1 MVPILSPAPLT
12 HSKKMTKRKSSP
24 HIVTP
29 ELGKNI
35 KAYALDPLAAVFRP
49 ALSIPPI
56 DATNTPPPPDG
67 KLSNAPVHSPAT
79 SPPADRTPSQ
89 FSTGRTPPAPPAP
102 GARHHSSPPPV
113 ARDLLSTRY
122 RYPEG
127 RPPDALDN
135 LVRAATDNFLRS
147 NTWTDF
153 FDRQRDPRG
162 DWSNLRGLQ
171 HPAGHLLRHYQRLG
185 VPVKMTTKQWTNGQK
200 TAALQRGPHKSAK
213 EHVDFLREE
222 FTSMMEKGHW
232 ALLPARL
239 LKHLP
244 DTRFSPLG
252 VVPQHERRPRTISDY
267 SFYGINADTLQ
278 LAPPEAMQFGRA
290 LQRLLHRIHQANP
303 RYGPVYLSKI
313 DIADGFYRLG
323 IRPDDAPRL
332 AVLFPTKPGEEQLV
346 GIPLTLP
353 MGWLESPPAFCAMTE
368 TTADLANAVL
378 DGKMDPIVTTAHRL
392 DKVSETPETA
402 LIHTPTAPV
411 GTDFTEVPSQETDS
425 IKYQR
430 PMRYWD
436 VYVDDFLGLVQ
447 GGKSTR
453 TKVKRAL
460 LHSLD
465 AIMRPVSALDNPHR
479 QEPASVK
486 KLRKGD
492 ATWSTRKIMLGWV
505 IDTVDGTI
513 ELSTRRRNR
522 LLQLLR
528 DIDPTQKVIATKV
541 WHKVLGELR
550 SMALAIPG
558 ARGLFSLLQ
567 EVFRHEESTRPR
579 LRLTRAAHG
588 FLDDFRWLARDLSA
602 RPTRIAELIPTEPSI
617 VGACDAAGTGMGGVF
632 FVPSLDGSIQ
642 PYLWRYAFPQT
653 VQSQLVSFSQPNGS
667 ITNSD
672 LELCGNVAHHD
683 VIAQLADVRERTIW
697 TGSDNTANVYWQ
709 RKGSTTTTG
718 PAAYLLRDQALHQR
732 QHRYVPQHDYVPG
745 TANVMADD
753 CSRLWHLTDAQLLTH
768 FNFTYPQTKSWL
780 VCHLNSEM
788 SSRLKTSLFRRTSPM
803 ASHQRL
809 PTPRIPTGKS
819 GTLFAEKPA
828 LTRSSGTTMTPSRS
842 SLCSA
847 MVTTKDTFPPAVN
860 LSQLLQFRTSSAPS
874 ARCCSGWGPKTHAS
888 PSTTENSISDLP
900 GKCNAGKNPNRP
912 HCESAPSRSP

>member
-1 MVPILSPAPLT
+1 
-12 HSKKMTKRKSSP
+12 
-24 HIVTP
+24 
-29 ELGKNI
+29 
-35 KAYALDPLAAVFRP
+35 
-49 ALSIPPI
+49 
-56 DATNTPPPPDG
+56 
-67 KLSNAPVHSPAT
+67 
-79 SPPADRTPSQ
+79 
-89 FSTGRTPPAPPAP
+89 
-102 GARHHSSPPPV
+102 
-113 ARDLLSTRY
+113 
-122 RYPEG
+122 
-127 RPPDALDN
+127 
-135 LVRAATDNFLRS
+135 
-147 NTWTDF
+147 
-153 FDRQRDPRG
+153 
-162 DWSNLRGLQ
+162 
-171 HPAGHLLRHYQRLG
+171 
-185 VPVKMTTKQWTNGQK
+185 MTTKQWTIGQK

-213 EHVDFLREE
+213 EHVSFLREE

-244 DTRFSPLG
+244 DIRFSPLG

-332 AVLFPTKPGEEQLV
+332 AVLFPTQKGEEQLV

-353 MGWLESPPAFCAMTE
+353 MGWLESPPSFCAMTE

-378 DGKMDPIVTTAHRL
+378 DGNMDPIVTTVHRL
-392 DKVSETPETA
+392 DAVSETPEPVLLQPPT
-402 LIHTPTAPV
+402 TPFDA
-411 GTDFTEVPSQETDS
+411 DFTDVPSQVSDS

-430 PMRYWD
+430 PVRYWD

-453 TKVKRAL
+453 KKVKRAL

-505 IDTVDGTI
+505 IDTVNGTI
-513 ELSTRRRNR
+513 ELSTRRRDR
-522 LLQLLR
+522 LRQLLF
-528 DIDPTQKVIATKV
+528 DIHPNQKVIATKV

-567 EVFRHEESTRPR
+567 EAFRHEESTRPR

-588 FLDDFRWLARDLSA
+588 FLNDFRWLAQDLSA
-602 RPTRIAELIPTEPSI
+602 RPTRIAELIPTKPSV

-632 FVPSLDGSIQ
+632 FVPSHDGSIQ
-642 PYLWRYAFPQT
+642 PYLWRHAFPQA

-732 QHRYVPQHDYVPG
+732 QHRYVPQHDYIPG
-745 TANVMADD
+745 TANAMADD
-753 CSRLWHLTDAQLLTH
+753 CSRLWHLTDTQLLTH
-768 FNFTYPQTKSWL
+768 FNFTYPQMKSWL
-780 VCHLNSEM
+780 VCHLSSEM

-803 ASHQRL
+803 ASRKRL
-809 PTPRIPTGKS
+809 PTPRIHTGKS
-819 GTLFAEKPA
+819 GTLFAAKPA
-828 LTRSSGTTMTPSRS
+828 LTPSSGTMMTPSRS
-842 SLCSA
+842 SLCLD
-847 MVTTKDTFPPAVN
+847 MVTTKESFPPAVT

-874 ARCCSGWGPKTHAS
+874 ARCCSGWGPKTHGS
-888 PSTTENSISDLP
+888 PSTMENWTSGLP
-900 GKCNAGKNPNRP
+900 GNCSAGKSLNHRL
-912 HCESAPSRSP
+912 CESAPSR